1 MKLVSA
7 LTCALLATVAQA
19 NYRCRCTPAGRVNN
33 ISDDCCGSRI
43 TLSDGTRV
51 TGNVESGGFC
61 AYYTS
66 GWSTAEFSNS
76 AESRLDSR
84 SNMIS
89 ASLDDGKEEGSCVKD
104 REVMRGPPEDP
115 FGNLHFREETLNRL
129 GLCLADLRLKANA
142 GCDFSQY
149 LKDNIEDRMNI
160 DADPDA
166 IQLYIR
172 LEDYPRILIEPLIC
186 LQGLHLS
193 DDIFGGKD
201 VSRCFVTAA
210 SKGNRL
216 WISCFLSDTSG
227 PLDQL
232 QLKIVCGDDMGE
244 HDMSRYVALSY
255 CWGGDQPSKL
265 TQKNHD
271 LYKKSIAWKTLPK
284 TIQDAAKTV
293 QALGFHYLWI
303 DSMCIVQDSKE
314 DKKAEISQMTKVYAH
329 ATLTVVN
336 QRGDQVT
343 EGFLHPRILPFGTS
357 SIQYRAEDGRTQ
369 RLTLTFNT
377 AAYREESF
385 AVNTRGWTLQEYLLS
400 RRRLVIGTWSTEWLC
415 RREAHD
421 HRDGW
426 VLSSR
431 EGLPF
436 ESEGTGWAGKGPFGS
451 KEAESVYRSSFIN
464 AAMFFSVN
472 PGYPSGQL
480 NEELVRESWYTVV
493 QSYSL
498 RSVTESEDRI
508 LALSG
513 IAERF
518 ADLIPGRYIAGIWEN
533 MMPSCLFWYKIGRPV
548 DRPVKYRGP
557 SWSWM
562 SIDGKVEHTRSDN
575 CVCEIPS
582 VEYMLENAEALYG
595 AVRNATLHIKG
606 PALSVEWRYTR
617 QDGQRQ
623 EDLSEFRWS
632 REGSDDA
639 QDPQLEVT
647 IDAREKTTEWRE
659 AILLAYNLS
668 KHGLN
673 LRDTWCIALT
683 KVDQVEVD
691 KKPRR
696 RFRRLGSVS
705 FWESSPL
712 PHVESWPVSSYYII

>member
-1 MKLVSA
+1 MTTQRLISRDPLSA
-7 LTCALLATVAQA
+7 RT
-19 NYRCRCTPAGRVNN
+19 
-33 ISDDCCGSRI
+33 
-43 TLSDGTRV
+43 
-51 TGNVESGGFC
+51 
-61 AYYTS
+61 
-66 GWSTAEFSNS
+66 
-76 AESRLDSR
+76 
-84 SNMIS
+84 
-89 ASLDDGKEEGSCVKD
+89 VKD
-104 REVMRGPPEDP
+104 VRNWVRNCEDERNGYHKICSLTERAYVP
-115 FGNLHFREETLNRL
+115 TRL
-129 GLCLADLRLKANA
+129 
-142 GCDFSQY
+142 
-149 LKDNIEDRMNI
+149 
-160 DADPDA
+160 
-166 IQLYIR
+166 
-172 LEDYPRILIEPLIC
+172 
-186 LQGLHLS
+186 
-193 DDIFGGKD
+193 
-201 VSRCFVTAA
+201 
-210 SKGNRL
+210 
-216 WISCFLSDTSG
+216 ISISG